1 MNKALLVIDVQN
13 DYFPG
18 GAYPLWNAEA
28 ALDNVV
34 EAIAKATSEGIPVI
48 LIQHIAEGPAPFF
61 NEGTPGVRIHP
72 RILAAA
78 PQAPVV
84 VKHHA
89 DAFHQT
95 TLERTLRDLGV
106 TELVVAGMMTQNCVT
121 HTAISRAAEPYQVT
135 VLGDC
140 CATAS
145 QLLHLVAL
153 KALSIRVKV
162 S

>member
-28 ALDNVV
+28 TLDKVV
-34 EAIAKATSEGIPVI
+34 EAIAKATAGGIPVV
-48 LIQHIAEGPAPFF
+48 LIQHLAEGPAPFF
-61 NEGTPGVRIHP
+61 NEGTPGARIHP
-72 RILAAA
+72 RVLAAA

-95 TLERTLRDLGV
+95 TLERTLRDLGA

-121 HTAISRAAEPYQVT
+121 HTAISRAADPYQVT

-140 CATAS
+140 CATVS

-153 KALSIRVKV
+153 KALSIRVTV

>member
-1 MNKALLVIDVQN
+1 MSKALLVIDVQN

-28 ALDNVV
+28 TLNNVV
-34 EAIAKATSEGIPVI
+34 EAIAKATAEGTPVI
-48 LIQHIAEGPAPFF
+48 HIQHLAEGPSPFF
-61 NEGTPGVRIHP
+61 NEGMPGARIHP
-72 RILAAA
+72 RVLAAA

-84 VKHHA
+84 VKRHA

-95 TLERTLRDLGV
+95 TLERTLRDLGA
-106 TELVVAGMMTQNCVT
+106 TELLVAGMMTQHCVT
-121 HTAISRAAEPYQVT
+121 HTAISRAAEPYRVT

-140 CATAS
+140 CTTVS

>member
-18 GAYPLWNAEA
+18 GAIPLWNAEA
-28 ALDNVV
+28 TLDKVV
-34 EAIAKATSEGIPVI
+34 EAIAKATADGIPVI
-48 LIQHIAEGPAPFF
+48 LIQHVAEGPAPFF

-72 RILAAA
+72 RVLAAA
-78 PQAPVV
+78 PKAPVV

-95 TLERTLRDLGV
+95 TLERTLRDLGA
-106 TELVVAGMMTQNCVT
+106 TGLLVAGMMTQNCVT
-121 HTAISRAAEPYQVT
+121 HTAISRSAEPYQVT

-140 CATAS
+140 CTTVS
-145 QLLHLVAL
+145 QLMHVVAL
-153 KALSIRVKV
+153 KALSIRVTV